1 MAAATATVDGKA
13 KPDTGLQEDR
23 NVVDAEFNRWRPK
36 YHLIAPRGWVN
47 DPCAPG
53 YDPVNELYHVG
64 FQWVPTGVE
73 WNNTISWG
81 SAVSPDLVSWTV
93 RRETSLEPTPDA
105 DKLGVFTGCL
115 SPVTAKAG
123 TITSFY
129 TSVTRSP
136 IHHASPYSYG
146 QELLHAATS
155 PDTGKTWTRYE
166 KNPVLPG
173 PPANLDVTGWR
184 DPFIA
189 PWMSMA
195 RVLGDP
201 PATLY
206 ALISGGTRNG
216 GPTSFLYRLSPE
228 ALYDWTF
235 VSTLGTMP
243 KSSFTSGDRYD
254 FGSNWEVTNFI
265 SFPNP
270 DSVAAEDTQ
279 LDFLIMSVEG
289 MAETGVSS
297 GHTEFRRDHKQ
308 MWLCGQLEPGQ
319 DRSAE
324 MTYGYGGYLD
334 HGCYYAGNSFCEP
347 KSQRH
352 IILGWLVEED
362 LPLQRRQ
369 AQGWSGMLS
378 FPRMLKLQRLE
389 NVFEPTE
396 SKIESLKPFGV
407 RKVAPQTYNLTTL
420 CAVPAGRL
428 QQLRRNHQALD
439 PRTLLPQAGTDGLDL
454 AHGNCWELKASFGLT
469 PETEAVGLVFHHSKD
484 NPAIRTIITYRPSTE
499 TLTITRR
506 HSTVHSDINTSEETA
521 PHTLFKFLGPSDS
534 SSGTDVSSTAPTP
547 RTEPLTLRVF
557 FDVSALELFA
567 NERTA
572 ISTRI
577 YPDSG
582 ACCGISP
589 FVEGGE
595 CEMSQFDFWEMA
607 PNVRMEE

>member
-1 MAAATATVDGKA
+1 M
-13 KPDTGLQEDR
+13 
-23 NVVDAEFNRWRPK
+23 
-36 YHLIAPRGWVN
+36 
-47 DPCAPG
+47 
-53 YDPVNELYHVG
+53 NEVYHVG

-73 WNNTISWG
+73 WNNSISWG

-93 RRETSLEPTPDA
+93 RRETSLEPAPDA

-123 TITSFY
+123 TITAFY

-136 IHHASPYSYG
+136 IHHASPYAYG

-155 PDTGKTWTRYE
+155 SDAGKTWARYE

-173 PPANLDVTGWR
+173 PPASVEATGWR

-189 PWMSMA
+189 PWASMA
-195 RVLGDP
+195 RVLDDP

-216 GPTSFLYRLSPE
+216 GPTSFLYRISPE

-235 VSTLGTMP
+235 VSNLGTMP
-243 KSSFTSGDRYD
+243 KSSCTSGDRYD
-254 FGSNWEVTNFI
+254 FGSNWEVTNFV
-265 SFPNP
+265 SFPDP
-270 DSVAAEDTQ
+270 DSAAAEDAQ

-289 MAETGVSS
+289 MADAGVSS

-308 MWLCGQLEPGQ
+308 MWLCGKLEPGQ
-319 DRSAE
+319 SKTAE
-324 MTYGYGGYLD
+324 LAYRYGGFLD

-378 FPRMLKLQRLE
+378 LPRMLKLQRLE
-389 NVFEPTE
+389 NVFEPIG
-396 SKIESLKPFGV
+396 SKIESLKSFGV
-407 RKVAPQTYNLTTL
+407 KQVAPHTYSLTTL

-439 PRTLLPQAGTDGLDL
+439 ARTLSPKTGAGGLEL
-454 AHGNCWELKASFGLT
+454 AHGRCWELKASFGLA
-469 PETEAVGLVFHHSKD
+469 PETEAVGLVLQHSKND
-484 NPAIRTIITYRPSTE
+484 PAIRTTITYRPSTE

-506 HSTVHSDINTSEETA
+506 HATVHSDINTSEETA
-521 PHTLFKFLGPSDS
+521 PHTLFKFLDPAAS
-534 SSGTDVSSTAPTP
+534 SSGAEGSSTAPTP
-547 RTEPLTLRVF
+547 RTEALTLRVF

-572 ISTRI
+572 ISARV
-577 YPDSG
+577 YPESG
-582 ACCGISP
+582 ACYGISP

-595 CEMSQFDFWEMA
+595 CEMSHFDFWEMA
-607 PNVRMEE
+607 PNVRLEE

>member
-1 MAAATATVDGKA
+1 MATTNATVDAGR
-13 KPDTGLQEDR
+13 DRSIVED
-23 NVVDAEFNRWRPK
+23 EFSRWRPK
-36 YHLIAPRGWVN
+36 CHLIAPRGWLN

-64 FQWVPTGVE
+64 FQWVPNSVE
-73 WNNTISWG
+73 WNNSISWG
-81 SAVSPDLVSWTV
+81 SAVSPDLVTWTV
-93 RRETSLEPTPDA
+93 RKETSLEPTPEA
-105 DKLGVFTGCL
+105 DRLGVFTGCL

-123 TITSFY
+123 TITAFY

-155 PDTGKTWTRYE
+155 SDAGKTWERYE
-166 KNPVLPG
+166 MNPVLPG
-173 PPANLDVTGWR
+173 PPEDLDVTGWR
-184 DPFIA
+184 DPFVA

-195 RVLGDP
+195 RALDDP

-206 ALISGGTRNG
+206 SLIAGGTRTG

-235 VSTLGTMP
+235 ASTLGTMP
-243 KSSFTSGDRYD
+243 KGSSASGDRYD

-265 SFPNP
+265 SFPDP
-270 DSVAAEDTQ
+270 DSTAAEDSQ

-289 MAETGVSS
+289 MTEAGVPS

-308 MWLCGQLEPGQ
+308 MWLCGKLQPGQ
-319 DRSAE
+319 DQPIE
-324 MTYGYGGYLD
+324 MAYRYGGFLD

-378 FPRMLKLQRLE
+378 LPRMLKLQRLE
-389 NVFEPTE
+389 HVFEPLDSRME
-396 SKIESLKPFGV
+396 NLKSFGV
-407 RKVAPQTYNLTTL
+407 QKTASQTYNLTTL

-428 QQLRRNHQALD
+428 QQLRRNHQSVA
-439 PRTLLPQAGTDGLDL
+439 PQTLLPKTSTGGLDL
-454 AHGNCWELKASFGLT
+454 PHGDCWELKASFELPT
-469 PETEAVGLVFHHSKD
+469 ETESVGLVLQHSKED
-484 NPAIRTIITYRPSTE
+484 PTIRTIITFQPSTE

-506 HSTVHSDINTSEETA
+506 HSTVHDDINRSDETA
-521 PHTLFKFLGPSDS
+521 PHTLFKFLKPSTASSSDS
-534 SSGTDVSSTAPTP
+534 DGAPTGQP
-547 RTEPLTLRVF
+547 TVRTEPLTLRVF
-557 FDVSALELFA
+557 FDVSALEVFA

-572 ISTRI
+572 MSTRI
-577 YPDSG
+577 YPESG
-582 ACCGISP
+582 ACYGISP

-595 CEMSQFDFWEMA
+595 CEMLQFDYWEMA
-607 PNVRMEE
+607 PNVHMADN